1 MTSAQDQ
8 QVINLNNETNDS
20 SYAIH
25 PIVIDNQALSN
36 YVTASELQ
44 NTQWTSWLGITVVSL
59 TLIITWILHISMI
72 VSISRSMIMKHI
84 TYFYISSL
92 GFVIMLH
99 SMLNFPV
106 NIISNLIGDNE
117 YIENFCCIS
126 IAAETTVCHAILLHL
141 LGSSLD
147 TYFRLTKPRW
157 FTSTKNASGK
167 HGLTI
172 QLKIAAPW
180 IVSILQTGAQIILS
194 DPFPPAYLEDG
205 RFCTSPDINF
215 LILRTLVAF
224 LLPLLTSIVI
234 LFMSAHQIQKLQR
247 QQHLTQCHS
256 GTQFSDCQ
264 VKKSKNVNVSQKNKS
279 TCCLIT
285 FCIDSCCKSVK
296 QEETEIIPF
305 SFSNQHCCYD
315 YKKTCDSLNKCET
328 FQTEYK
334 NLHEIHDNKLV
345 ESRCSRVETN
355 FTAANYE
362 MAYTIVN
369 DISSVNTE
377 CSPEGRQKSSSHIDH
392 QSPIPLRLPSSS
404 AITNFQYQQGSSSSD
419 AGISSQTTE
428 DTDEFTNHNWLTY
441 KGNHCCSN
449 DNNSPNI
456 NSDVQN
462 PWEILNNEHLTETLN
477 GNNPYQKL
485 VKHFCPQH
493 GQVMIPEH
501 VYKPVLSVVQEVD
514 MGQCGNQGT
523 QDLPSQGGVTISPS
537 QQDKNLPV
545 HADNI
550 PLSLPK
556 STTFSSPVT
565 AHIIFNQLCN
575 LERDNNLLKELSK
588 QNNALP
594 HYHSKDRR
602 QGLQQ
607 DQPKSGFRSRE
618 TSEQLPEQKSVKLNM
633 ILCAITIAMWSPFI
647 TASLSHLLLSNSSY
661 FHLLSV
667 GTLIQFKWLAYMSSV
682 AYPVGF
688 LLVDSQLCKATFSQI
703 YCRKL

>member
-224 LLPLLTSIVI
+224 LLPLLTSI
-234 LFMSAHQIQKLQR
+234 R

-264 VKKSKNVNVSQKNKS
+264 VKKSKNVNVSQKNNKS

-285 FCIDSCCKSVK
+285 SCIDSCCKS
-296 QEETEIIPF
+296 
-305 SFSNQHCCYD
+305 HCCYD

-404 AITNFQYQQGSSSSD
+404 EITNFQYQQGSSSSD

-428 DTDEFTNHNWLTY
+428 DTDEFTNHNWLT
-441 KGNHCCSN
+441 
-449 DNNSPNI
+449 
-456 NSDVQN
+456 DVQN

-485 VKHFCPQH
+485 VKHICPQH

-523 QDLPSQGGVTISPS
+523 QDLPSQGGVTISP
-537 QQDKNLPV
+537 K
-545 HADNI
+545 
-550 PLSLPK
+550 
-556 STTFSSPVT
+556 
-565 AHIIFNQLCN
+565 
-575 LERDNNLLKELSK
+575 RDNNLLKELSK